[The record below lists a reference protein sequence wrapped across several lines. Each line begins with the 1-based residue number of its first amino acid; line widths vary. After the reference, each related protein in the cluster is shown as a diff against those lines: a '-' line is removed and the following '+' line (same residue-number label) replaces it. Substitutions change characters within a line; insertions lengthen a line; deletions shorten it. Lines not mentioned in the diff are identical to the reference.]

1 MALTSSPGL
10 RRTIGH
16 AAFFGE
22 VLEAAWSTLDCH
34 KLRLLTRVL
43 ADGFRNDAPR
53 LDIDRE
59 PIRAFREL
67 KSPHL
72 RVLDEAAQAIEGGRL
87 RSVLS

>member
-1 MALTSSPGL
+1 MALTSSPEL

-16 AAFFGE
+16 TAFFGE
-22 VLEAAWSTLDCH
+22 VLEAAWSTLDCY

-59 PIRAFREL
+59 LRRAFREL
-67 KSPHL
+67 ESAHL
-72 RVLDEAAQAIEGGRL
+72 RVLDEAAQAIMGGRL